1 MTDRPALIARI
12 DALEAQIEQLETA
25 LRIDHDHLPTRGPRL
40 TPSRARMLALLV
52 ARAPHVVP
60 REALLAARTS
70 GCDPLADPKLVDVQ
84 ICHLRRALVAAGL
97 PRSAIAAGWGE
108 GYRIPAKHLPA
119 VRAAFWDA
127 ELSA

>member
-1 MTDRPALIARI
+1 MNDRQALIARI
-12 DALEAQIEQLETA
+12 DALEAQIEQLEAA
-25 LRIDHDHLPTRGPRL
+25 LRISSDDLPTAGPAL
-40 TPSRARMLALLV
+40 TQNRARMLALLV

-70 GCDPLADPKLVDVQ
+70 TCDPLADPKLVDVQ
-84 ICHLRRALVAAGL
+84 ICHLRHALAAAGL

-108 GYRIPAKHLPA
+108 GYRIPAEHLQA